1 MLPDFIGIGPAR
13 SATTWIYECLS
24 AHPQICMAKYDKKTH
39 YFDLYY
45 ERGSKWYEDLFSDCK
60 DDHHKGELTETYFF
74 YDEVPERIHRICP
87 FVKLFSCLRHPVE
100 RAFSAYL
107 HLLRDGAFTWRF
119 EEALEREP
127 KIFITD
133 NLYYD
138 HLKRYF
144 DFFPK
149 EQIYITLFEDV
160 KQNPETY
167 LRNMYSFLDVEPN
180 FLPTNYNQK
189 RNFIEQPRFPLLNK
203 LMLHSHFVLRD
214 LDLYKYI
221 VPLKETK
228 LIKRLRFKPSGNL
241 LPVMHEDTRK
251 RLQDMFSPQIEQLG
265 GLIGRDVSPWLTKS
279 EVEVG
284 LKSDWEAA
292 LDE

>member
-13 SATTWIYECLS
+13 SATTWIYECLR
-24 AHPQICMAKYDKKTH
+24 AHPRICMAKFDKKTH

-60 DDHHKGELTETYFF
+60 EDHRKGELTETYIF
-74 YDEVPERIHRICP
+74 YDEIPERIYRLCP
-87 FVKLFSCLRHPVE
+87 HVRLFSCLRHPVE

-107 HLLRDGAFTWRF
+107 HLLRDGAFTWPF

-149 EQIYITLFEDV
+149 ENISITLFEDV
-160 KQNPETY
+160 KQDPRTY
-167 LRNMYSFLDVEPN
+167 LRNMYTFLDVEPD
-180 FLPTNYNQK
+180 FLPADYNQK
-189 RNFIEQPRFPLLNK
+189 RNITEQPRFPLLNK
-203 LMLHSHFVLRD
+203 LMLHGHFVLRD
-214 LDLYKYI
+214 LDLYKYV
-221 VPLKETK
+221 VPLKETR
-228 LIKRLRFKPSGNL
+228 LIQRLRFKTSGGL
-241 LPVMHEDTRK
+241 LPVMQEDTQK
-251 RLQDMFSPQIEQLG
+251 RLQDMFRPQIERLG
-265 GLIGRDVSPWLTKS
+265 ELIGRDVSHWLTMSDDGPKS
-279 EVEVG
+279 GWEVT
-284 LKSDWEAA
+284 